1 MPTPG
6 TLIRR
11 RDAPLI
17 RTIAQ
22 IALSKATICTRSC
35 RQATSIGPDN
45 WRDVGTI
52 LKQNLDLPIK
62 RQSSHRARQQA
73 ECLEHPADMVGQSGC
88 HAHELRP
95 RAENCSRTVAS
106 ERLDVNRPIPAGAND
121 LGQSLGV
128 ILIILVDLHFER
140 GARMPRI
147 EANHLEAEIAQFM
160 HNPWRHGAGF
170 DPYPSFVARVSA
182 QGDADLFWKRE
193 ALAPPYS
200 PAVLVNDAN
209 RRHLLRNVQ
218 ANKMG
223 HR

>member
-1 MPTPG
+1 
-6 TLIRR
+6 
-11 RDAPLI
+11 
-17 RTIAQ
+17 
-22 IALSKATICTRSC
+22 
-35 RQATSIGPDN
+35 
-45 WRDVGTI
+45 
-52 LKQNLDLPIK
+52 
-62 RQSSHRARQQA
+62 
-73 ECLEHPADMVGQSGC
+73 MVGQSGC

-95 RAENCSRTVAS
+95 RAENCPRAVAI

-128 ILIILVDLHFER
+128 ILIVLVDLHLEP
-140 GARMPRI
+140 GARMPRV

-170 DPYPSFVARVSA
+170 DPYPSIVARVSA
-182 QGDADLFWKRE
+182 QGGADLFWNRR
-193 ALAPPYS
+193 ALTSPYS